1 MTVMAKY
8 KQPSL
13 EEFRKVLQETGG
25 NLTNTAARLGVTRV
39 TLWKWQK
46 ADEEFAQAVQESRK
60 RLLDQCI
67 TTAQLIAMGIPMKDD
82 EGKIVGWQERPD
94 SQMLRY
100 FISTLGRDEGFGE
113 NVDITTNGKDIIP
126 QIQIEVIDRREDVA
140 KDDEQGTDD

>member
-1 MTVMAKY
+1 MAKY